1 MAKYEYK
8 VKGVDY
14 VVEIQ
19 DIEGNIANVTVNGI
33 PFEVEMKQP
42 VKSSKQKVKLTDGQ
56 NNISA
61 SSVASAG
68 SAAGSSSAASS
79 DSASSSKQA
88 TPAAGKPVVAPL
100 PGTIKSCYNTA
111 SVSGQNSVGGVSG
124 YNYGGTIKS
133 CYNTAS
139 VSGQYSVG
147 GVCGDNYEGPITNC
161 YYLSG
166 TVADGKGGIGG
177 KDDENGKAVEMSK
190 DRFKSGEVA
199 WLLNGSKSVSTEE
212 STLAWY
218 QKLGENADAYP
229 VLTSTGDNTVYG
241 GYQHGSRVRFFSNTV
256 QHSTGECKLNCV
268 KLQ

>member
-56 NNISA
+56 NSISA

-100 PGTIKSCYNTA
+100 PGTINEIKVKVGDKVNTGDTVVVLEA
-111 SVSGQNSVGGVSG
+111 MKMQNSIDAETS
-124 YNYGGTIKS
+124 GTITS
-133 CYNTAS
+133 IN
-139 VSGQYSVG
+139 VNE
-147 GVCGDNYEGPITNC
+147 GDAVMEG
-161 YYLSG
+161 
-166 TVADGKGGIGG
+166 D
-177 KDDENGKAVEMSK
+177 
-190 DRFKSGEVA
+190 
-199 WLLNGSKSVSTEE
+199 
-212 STLAWY
+212 TLVTIA
-218 QKLGENADAYP
+218 
-229 VLTSTGDNTVYG
+229 
-241 GYQHGSRVRFFSNTV
+241 
-256 QHSTGECKLNCV
+256 
-268 KLQ
+268 

>member
-42 VKSSKQKVKLTDGQ
+42 VKSCKQKVKLTDGQ

-68 SAAGSSSAASS
+68 SAAGSSSVASS

-100 PGTIKSCYNTA
+100 PGTINEIKVKVGDKVNTGDTVVVLEA
-111 SVSGQNSVGGVSG
+111 MKMQNNIDAETS
-124 YNYGGTIKS
+124 GTITSINVNK
-133 CYNTAS
+133 
-139 VSGQYSVG
+139 
-147 GVCGDNYEGPITNC
+147 GDAVMEG
-161 YYLSG
+161 
-166 TVADGKGGIGG
+166 D
-177 KDDENGKAVEMSK
+177 
-190 DRFKSGEVA
+190 
-199 WLLNGSKSVSTEE
+199 
-212 STLAWY
+212 TLVTIA
-218 QKLGENADAYP
+218 
-229 VLTSTGDNTVYG
+229 
-241 GYQHGSRVRFFSNTV
+241 
-256 QHSTGECKLNCV
+256 
-268 KLQ
+268 